1 MSMDLS
7 LTSRLLTG
15 DKRACA
21 RLISIVENES
31 PGYLD
36 ALKVVYTRSGGAYV
50 IGVTGPPGS
59 GKSTLTD
66 KLAKLLA
73 DRGEKIGIIATD
85 PTSPFTKGAIL
96 GDRIRMGGV
105 SENKN
110 VFIRSMGARCHLG
123 GLSKATANA
132 LVILSAYGCTYIFVE
147 TVGVGQSEIDIV
159 RCADTTM
166 IVLAPGLG
174 DDIQAI
180 KAGVMEIGEI
190 FAVNKADRE
199 GAERTMLETK
209 AMLDFKSDWDFKP
222 PVCRTVAETGEGVDT
237 LLENIFSHKNY
248 LQSSGKLAEKR
259 ERRKADQVRD
269 IIRDTLD
276 RRIEELIT
284 SYPDAKDEKSDPY
297 SLAENIL
304 NRMNFKRMD
313 F

>member
-1 MSMDLS
+1 MDPS
-7 LTSRLLTG
+7 LTSRLLAG

-36 ALKVVYTRSGGAYV
+36 ALKTVYPHSGGAYV

-66 KLAKLLA
+66 KLAKTLA
-73 DRGEKIGIIATD
+73 DRGDKIGIIATD

-147 TVGVGQSEIDIV
+147 TVGVGQSEIDIA

-180 KAGVMEIGEI
+180 KAGVMEIGDV
-190 FAVNKADRE
+190 FAVNKADRD

-222 PVCRTVAETGEGVDT
+222 PVCLTVAETGEGVDT
-237 LLENIFSHKNY
+237 LLSNIVSHRDY
-248 LQSSGKLAEKR
+248 LQRSGKLAEKR
-259 ERRKADQVRD
+259 KRRKADQVRD

-284 SYPDAKDEKSDPY
+284 SYPDVKDEENDPY
-297 SLAENIL
+297 TLAENIIG
-304 NRMNFKRMD
+304 RMEF
-313 F
+313 